1 MWNNGMC
8 KTNQL
13 SNTSQNIAE

>member
-1 MWNNGMC
+1 V

-13 SNTSQNIAE
+13 SNRLWCWF